1 MYNVLQCAPPF
12 SLSVL
17 SLIRRMRKPS
27 LLVVLLFIVAVVH
40 TEISEQIRLSDDI
53 SNDFVVSAYGHH
65 AVHPRAVSEEGAP
78 TSGSG
83 SVEAVPPRTVQG
95 FLLPSAA
102 QPFRL
107 SGQDR
112 LLLWSI

>member
-1 MYNVLQCAPPF
+1 MYNVLRCAAPF
-12 SLSVL
+12 SLSAL

-40 TEISEQIRLSDDI
+40 TEIPEQIRLNDDI

-65 AVHPRAVSEEGAP
+65 TVHPRAVSEEVAP
-78 TSGSG
+78 ASGSG
-83 SVEAVPPRTVQG
+83 SVEAVPPQTVQG
-95 FLLPSAA
+95 LRLASAA
-102 QPFRL
+102 QPLHL

-112 LLLWSI
+112 LLLWS